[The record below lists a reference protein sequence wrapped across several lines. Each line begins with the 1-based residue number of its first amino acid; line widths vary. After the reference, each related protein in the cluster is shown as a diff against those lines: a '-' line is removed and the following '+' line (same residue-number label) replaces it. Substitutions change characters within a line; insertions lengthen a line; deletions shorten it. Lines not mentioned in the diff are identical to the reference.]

1 MGSSLPVNPAL
12 AIVSAMLTPAIL
24 ILAAGSLT
32 NSTLLRLARIVDHTR
47 KLIADGDAFRRSGNT
62 KAVAIIDGRLEIQVR
77 RAEFARRALGGY
89 YVAIALFLAA
99 SLIIALN
106 QIFGDRYPYAGPTV
120 VIIGG
125 FVLFLATAMLVIE
138 VNISAGTLREEV
150 RQYHEREL
158 EP

>member
-1 MGSSLPVNPAL
+1 MSSSLPVNPAL

-24 ILAAGSLT
+24 ILAAGSLA

-47 KLIADGDAFRRSGNT
+47 RLIADGDAFHRAGNM
-62 KAVAIIDGRLEIQVR
+62 KAVGIIGERLEMQVR
-77 RAEFARRALGGY
+77 RGEFARRALGGY
-89 YVAIALFLAA
+89 YIAIALFLAA

-106 QIFGDRYPYAGPTV
+106 QILGDRYPYAGPAI

-125 FVLFLATAMLVIE
+125 FVLFLATAMLVVE

-150 RQYHEREL
+150 RQYHQREL